1 MQLTKD
7 FNKKEFDCK
16 DGSEMP
22 INVLQNIKKLA
33 ENLQVLRDFIGKKI
47 TINSGYRSQKYNA
60 TIKNASPKSQHI
72 LGNAADIVV
81 QGMTPK
87 KVAQFIE
94 NLIKEGKMKQGGVG
108 IYDTFTHYDI
118 RGARARW
125 DFSNK

>member
-1 MQLTKD
+1 M
-7 FNKKEFDCK
+7 
-16 DGSEMP
+16 
-22 INVLQNIKKLA
+22 
-33 ENLQVLRDFIGKKI
+33 
-47 TINSGYRSQKYNA
+47 
-60 TIKNASPKSQHI
+60 
-72 LGNAADIVV
+72 GNAADIVV

-118 RGARARW
+118 RGVRARW